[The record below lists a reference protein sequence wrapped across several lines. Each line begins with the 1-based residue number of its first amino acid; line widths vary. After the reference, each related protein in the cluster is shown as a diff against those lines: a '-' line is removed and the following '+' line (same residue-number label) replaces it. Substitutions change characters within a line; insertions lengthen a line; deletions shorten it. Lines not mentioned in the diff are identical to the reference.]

1 MLGPHPVNAGRGFC
15 FVDHIGGVFPSGFL
29 TVECGNVRR
38 QPVSEIYRTSKV
50 FNELRDTSLLKGRCG
65 RCEYRDMCSGGSRA
79 RAYAITGDYL
89 AEDPLCGY
97 QPAGEVIRSP

>member
-1 MLGPHPVNAGRGFC
+1 MRSSSASARHCQLDAVAGRLPVRGAC
-15 FVDHIGGVFPSGFL
+15 L
-29 TVECGNVRR
+29 VRR

-50 FNELRDTSLLKGRCG
+50 FNELRDASLLKGRCG

-79 RAYAITGDYL
+79 RAYATTGDYL

-97 QPAGEVIRSP
+97 QPG